1 MPLMLFILAALMGLL
16 MLSAACAT
24 WLAEMFGSLVVA
36 IVVVGVVYVVIAAV
50 LYFVAI
56 HSTLRQWQRRLD
68 TVYDVSL
75 TVEIL
80 YRQVA
85 GFVKKILGGD

>member
-1 MPLMLFILAALMGLL
+1 MPLLLFMLAALMGLL
-16 MLSAACAT
+16 LLSAACAT
-24 WLAEMFGSLVVA
+24 WLAELVGSLVLAFV
-36 IVVVGVVYVVIAAV
+36 IVGAVYVVIAAV